1 MINENSPERMKYG
14 FAIASMRSI
23 FFLKNAQVM
32 REKMQEALI
41 ILGEIPSSPTE
52 KIRSK

>member
-1 MINENSPERMKYG
+1 MINENSPEPMKYG